1 MKTERFKNL
10 FLVLCFALL
19 PMAMMAKQEA
29 TVSSPSGNLTLTA
42 GVDNAGRPYYSLRR
56 GGEVILL
63 PSALGMKLKD
73 GSLENDFRVV
83 AFARATK
90 DETWRQPWGEEVD
103 VRNPYNELTMKL
115 AQKKGLQRQLNIVF
129 RVFDDGMGFRY
140 VFPEQKQL
148 KDFVIMDEATEFCF
162 KGDPEAWTLPYD
174 AGYYEGLWTKDHLS
188 KKGKVCT
195 PVTIE
200 AKPDLYMMLHEAN
213 LTDYS
218 SLNVKPV
225 ETKDGSVK
233 TNYYD
238 YLYNHQ
244 KESPY
249 AKAIG
254 WIGKKFSDKDSLT
267 SKTDSINPFML
278 NKKQDEI
285 FTSIKNSI
293 ACDIDIKTGL
303 ITISVE
309 DQDPLISATIA
320 DSVRAKLQDFITNY
334 KTNKMKNDVKYYTK
348 LVAEAKKK
356 YEDAR
361 QKYATFSDANQ
372 DVILQELQSQRD
384 DLENDMQLKFNAYS
398 ALSTQLQ
405 NAQAKL
411 QEHTPSF
418 TIVQSASV
426 PVKPAGPKRM
436 AFVFI
441 VVFLSMMVTFVICN
455 FSLLFGGAKG
465 E

>member
-1 MKTERFKNL
+1 MEDNKKENVAVVSFLKKLKHDLLRYVIVFVVALVGSILVILPVPRYYKCDISLAPEMDNTENGGKL
-10 FLVLCFALL
+10 
-19 PMAMMAKQEA
+19 
-29 TVSSPSGNLTLTA
+29 SSIASSF
-42 GVDNAGRPYYSLRR
+42 GVDLGDVASANALQPSL
-56 GGEVILL
+56 
-63 PSALGMKLKD
+63 
-73 GSLENDFRVV
+73 
-83 AFARATK
+83 
-90 DETWRQPWGEEVD
+90 
-103 VRNPYNELTMKL
+103 Y
-115 AQKKGLQRQLNIVF
+115 
-129 RVFDDGMGFRY
+129 
-140 VFPEQKQL
+140 
-148 KDFVIMDEATEFCF
+148 
-162 KGDPEAWTLPYD
+162 
-174 AGYYEGLWTKDHLS
+174 
-188 KKGKVCT
+188 
-195 PVTIE
+195 
-200 AKPDLYMMLHEAN
+200 PDLMKSNEFVK
-213 LTDYS
+213 
-218 SLNVKPV
+218 SLLQIPV

-238 YLYNHQ
+238 YLSNHQ

-254 WIGKKFSDKDSLT
+254 WIAKKFSDKDSLT

-361 QKYATFSDANQ
+361 QKYANQ
-372 DVILQELQSQRD
+372 DVILQEHQSQRD

>member
-1 MKTERFKNL
+1 MEDNKKENVAVVSFLKKLKRDLLRYVIVFVVALVGSILVILPVPRYYKCDISLAPEMDNTEGGGKLSSIASSFGVDLGDVASANALQPSLYPDLMKSNEFIKS
-10 FLVLCFALL
+10 LL
-19 PMAMMAKQEA
+19 P
-29 TVSSPSGNLTLTA
+29 
-42 GVDNAGRPYYSLRR
+42 
-56 GGEVILL
+56 I
-63 PSALGMKLKD
+63 
-73 GSLENDFRVV
+73 
-83 AFARATK
+83 
-90 DETWRQPWGEEVD
+90 
-103 VRNPYNELTMKL
+103 
-115 AQKKGLQRQLNIVF
+115 
-129 RVFDDGMGFRY
+129 
-140 VFPEQKQL
+140 
-148 KDFVIMDEATEFCF
+148 
-162 KGDPEAWTLPYD
+162 
-174 AGYYEGLWTKDHLS
+174 
-188 KKGKVCT
+188 
-195 PVTIE
+195 
-200 AKPDLYMMLHEAN
+200 
-213 LTDYS
+213 
-218 SLNVKPV
+218 PV
-225 ETKDGSVK
+225 ETKDGSLK
-233 TNYYD
+233 TTYYD

-254 WIGKKFSDKDSLT
+254 WIGKKFGEKDSLT
-267 SKTDSINPFML
+267 SKADSINPFML

-285 FTSIKNSI
+285 FTNIKNSI

-348 LVAEAKKK
+348 LVAEAK
-356 YEDAR
+356 
-361 QKYATFSDANQ
+361 
-372 DVILQELQSQRD
+372 
-384 DLENDMQLKFNAYS
+384 DMQLKFNAYS

-441 VVFLSMMVTFVICN
+441 VVFLSLMVTFVICN

>member
-1 MKTERFKNL
+1 MEDNKKENVAVVSFLKKLKHDLLRYVIVFVVALVGSILVILPVPRYYKCDISLAPEMDNTENGGKL
-10 FLVLCFALL
+10 
-19 PMAMMAKQEA
+19 
-29 TVSSPSGNLTLTA
+29 SSIASSF
-42 GVDNAGRPYYSLRR
+42 GVDLGDVASANALQPSL
-56 GGEVILL
+56 
-63 PSALGMKLKD
+63 
-73 GSLENDFRVV
+73 
-83 AFARATK
+83 
-90 DETWRQPWGEEVD
+90 
-103 VRNPYNELTMKL
+103 Y
-115 AQKKGLQRQLNIVF
+115 
-129 RVFDDGMGFRY
+129 
-140 VFPEQKQL
+140 
-148 KDFVIMDEATEFCF
+148 
-162 KGDPEAWTLPYD
+162 
-174 AGYYEGLWTKDHLS
+174 
-188 KKGKVCT
+188 
-195 PVTIE
+195 
-200 AKPDLYMMLHEAN
+200 PDLMKSNEFVK
-213 LTDYS
+213 
-218 SLNVKPV
+218 SLLQIPV

-238 YLYNHQ
+238 YLSNHQ

-254 WIGKKFSDKDSLT
+254 WIAKKFSD
-267 SKTDSINPFML
+267 
-278 NKKQDEI
+278 
-285 FTSIKNSI
+285 KNSI

-348 LVAEAKKK
+348 LVAEAKTK
-356 YEDAR
+356 YENAR

-441 VVFLSMMVTFVICN
+441 IVFLSMMVTFVICN